1 MARSTT
7 TRAGPSQSQ
16 RPTQTQKTRG
26 SRQVAEHVS
35 SEEEPGDEEEDQEMG
50 EGNDVGFF
58 KKKLN
63 ICFADLSNIGRV
75 PECQRPRPAR
85 VIYGIQKRPFETR
98 GYQQKGYFYLRLCVG
113 NKF

>member
-7 TRAGPSQSQ
+7 TRAGPSQSK
-16 RPTQTQKTRG
+16 RPTQNQKTRG
-26 SRQVAEHVS
+26 SRQVAEPVS
-35 SEEEPGDEEEDQEMG
+35 SEEEPADEKEDHEMG
-50 EGNDVGFF
+50 EGNDVGSFY
-58 KKKLN
+58 KKSN

-85 VIYGIQKRPFETR
+85 IIYRIQKRSFETR
-98 GYQQKGYFYLRLCVG
+98 GYQQEGYFYLRPCVD